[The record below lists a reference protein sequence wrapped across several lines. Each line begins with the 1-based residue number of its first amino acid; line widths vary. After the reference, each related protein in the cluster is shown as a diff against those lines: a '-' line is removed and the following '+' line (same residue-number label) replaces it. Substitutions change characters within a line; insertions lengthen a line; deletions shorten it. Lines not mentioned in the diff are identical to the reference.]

1 MKLEID
7 GLEELEKDLATLADR
22 YGKAATKAAIEVGQ
36 MIRTDAIKSI
46 QDQTMGTY
54 VTRHR
59 AGGAAYQHIAS
70 KPGAAPNTDTGRLV
84 ASIQV
89 DIKPD
94 LITVGT
100 SLDYGRYLEYG
111 GKTEATGSP
120 NYARPWLNPA
130 VEKNRAAFDKIT
142 ESEADKVTED
152 FNR

>member
-1 MKLEID
+1 MSIEIE

-22 YGKAATKAAIEVGQ
+22 YGKATTKAAIEVGQ

-54 VTRHR
+54 VTRYR
-59 AGGAAYQHIAS
+59 LGGAAYQHIAS

-111 GKTEATGSP
+111 GKSEATGSP

-130 VEKNRAAFDKIT
+130 VEKNRAAFDKIA
-142 ESEADKVTED
+142 EAEADKVTED